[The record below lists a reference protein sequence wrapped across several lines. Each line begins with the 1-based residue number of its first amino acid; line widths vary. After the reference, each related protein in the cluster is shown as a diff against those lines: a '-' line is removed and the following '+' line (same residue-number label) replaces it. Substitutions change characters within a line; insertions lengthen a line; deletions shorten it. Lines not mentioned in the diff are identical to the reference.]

1 MGFTREEKV
10 LWRLDRLLGQHL
22 QNALYRH
29 TCPVSIESWDVAGE
43 PVDFQTAKQAEY
55 RPMSV
60 GDPWGTAWDTW
71 WLHVTG
77 QVPAEWANEADTRP
91 ELVVDLGRVGLGPG
105 FQAEGLVRRPDGTV
119 IKAVEPFNG
128 WVPVPEPGQPC
139 EFYIEAASNP
149 QISNGGSF
157 HPTELGNE
165 GVGKEQ
171 GIYRLQRLELGL
183 LDLQVWNLIQ
193 ELKVLE
199 GLLHEVDPT
208 RTRYANI
215 LDAIEAALNSIDPN
229 DVAGTARRARQCL
242 VDVLSAPATK
252 GHTVYAVGHAHID
265 SAWLWPL
272 RETPRK
278 VARTFSNAVELADE
292 YPDFIFAAS
301 SAQQYQWLKDS
312 EPDVY
317 EGVKRKIRSG
327 QFVPVGGMW
336 VESDAN
342 LPGGESLVRQFLQGG
357 RFFQEEFG
365 VTSHVA
371 WLPDSFG
378 YSGAFPQIARLAG
391 MDYFLTQKIS
401 WNDTDT
407 FPFHSFM
414 WQGIDGTE
422 IFTHFPPADKYN
434 SDASPAD
441 VARSEKNF
449 TEKGKG
455 ASSLLLYGWG
465 DGGGGPTREM
475 VAATELQKNLE
486 GGPRVLMT
494 SPETFFRQAKEEMK
508 DPPRWVGEL
517 YLELHRG
524 TATSQ
529 AATKSGNKRSESLLR
544 QAEWWASQAAI
555 LCGTPYPYEELQ
567 EIWRKVLLYQF
578 HDILPGSAIAWVYAE
593 VQRSDRKIWAQLE
606 EIIDRSLK
614 ALAGSG
620 PVQLEANAGPLSQE
634 GVRAGAVA
642 VPVSTASGQA
652 RREGDDTVLENDR
665 VSFRIDA
672 SGHVVSAV
680 DRASGREVI
689 DPAAPANVLR
699 LFVDAPAHWDAWD
712 IDKTYQDMELP
723 GAQVEGTALT
733 DQGTVTVSGTI
744 GQSTFSQELSL
755 DDDTDALVIR
765 THVDWKESDRLLKL
779 SFPTNL
785 YTKESVNEIQFG
797 HLTRPVT
804 ENTSWEQ
811 ARFEAAAQRW
821 VHIQEGDF
829 GVSLANC
836 TNYGHDIHQFVLPD
850 GRPGTRIQISLLRA
864 PHFPD
869 PRADLG
875 EHDFTVALGVG
886 TDIRRAIR
894 MGYRLNVPVRRLTGA
909 HPVDPLVE
917 VDGQDVLIESV
928 KLAEDRSGD
937 LVVRL
942 YESAGARS
950 RARLTAGFDWS
961 SVDEVGLM
969 EVPCDAVQPAIRSK
983 GEDGIDLEL
992 HPFQIVTLRFHRS

>member
-1 MGFTREEKV
+1 M
-10 LWRLDRLLGQHL
+10 
-22 QNALYRH
+22 
-29 TCPVSIESWDVAGE
+29 
-43 PVDFQTAKQAEY
+43 
-55 RPMSV
+55 
-60 GDPWGTAWDTW
+60 
-71 WLHVTG
+71 
-77 QVPAEWANEADTRP
+77 
-91 ELVVDLGRVGLGPG
+91 
-105 FQAEGLVRRPDGTV
+105 
-119 IKAVEPFNG
+119 
-128 WVPVPEPGQPC
+128 
-139 EFYIEAASNP
+139 
-149 QISNGGSF
+149 
-157 HPTELGNE
+157 
-165 GVGKEQ
+165 
-171 GIYRLQRLELGL
+171 
-183 LDLQVWNLIQ
+183 
-193 ELKVLE
+193 
-199 GLLHEVDPT
+199 
-208 RTRYANI
+208 
-215 LDAIEAALNSIDPN
+215 
-229 DVAGTARRARQCL
+229 
-242 VDVLSAPATK
+242 
-252 GHTVYAVGHAHID
+252 
-265 SAWLWPL
+265 
-272 RETPRK
+272 
-278 VARTFSNAVELADE
+278 
-292 YPDFIFAAS
+292 
-301 SAQQYQWLKDS
+301 
-312 EPDVY
+312 
-317 EGVKRKIRSG
+317 
-327 QFVPVGGMW
+327 
-336 VESDAN
+336 
-342 LPGGESLVRQFLQGG
+342 
-357 RFFQEEFG
+357 
-365 VTSHVA
+365 
-371 WLPDSFG
+371 
-378 YSGAFPQIARLAG
+378 
-391 MDYFLTQKIS
+391 
-401 WNDTDT
+401 
-407 FPFHSFM
+407 
-414 WQGIDGTE
+414 
-422 IFTHFPPADKYN
+422 
-434 SDASPAD
+434 
-441 VARSEKNF
+441 
-449 TEKGKG
+449 
-455 ASSLLLYGWG
+455 
-465 DGGGGPTREM
+465 
-475 VAATELQKNLE
+475 
-486 GGPRVLMT
+486 
-494 SPETFFRQAKEEMK
+494 
-508 DPPRWVGEL
+508 
-517 YLELHRG
+517 
-524 TATSQ
+524 
-529 AATKSGNKRSESLLR
+529 
-544 QAEWWASQAAI
+544 
-555 LCGTPYPYEELQ
+555 
-567 EIWRKVLLYQF
+567 
-578 HDILPGSAIAWVYAE
+578 
-593 VQRSDRKIWAQLE
+593 
-606 EIIDRSLK
+606 
-614 ALAGSG
+614 
-620 PVQLEANAGPLSQE
+620 
-634 GVRAGAVA
+634 
-642 VPVSTASGQA
+642 
-652 RREGDDTVLENDR
+652 
-665 VSFRIDA
+665 
-672 SGHVVSAV
+672 VSAV